1 MTWNSLGRGTHPVTA
16 MRGTKA
22 AVRVFD
28 QIAAGVQPYEQ
39 NPKPKDS
46 TVTWLHHHGLI
57 DLAGSKLI
65 ERDEHGAIHRLVYRL
80 SADSRVKWREWA
92 NTR

>member
-1 MTWNSLGRGTHPVTA
+1 

-22 AVRVFD
+22 AARVFD

-39 NPKPKDS
+39 NPRPTDS

-57 DLAGSKLI
+57 ELAGSKLI
-65 ERDEHGAIHRLVYRL
+65 DRDEHGAIHRVVYRL
-80 SADSRVKWREWA
+80 SADSRVKWRQWA